1 MGIEIKVQLQ
11 GFDRMLA
18 YVAGMEGKLDKA
30 LIRAANDTAKAAAED
45 FNDSTRSAF
54 DRPNKFTQRAAYVSR
69 YASTSNPSA
78 EVSLRTVQGRYLRPQ
93 IVGGQRPAKPS
104 ERRLADAYPAL
115 SGRAAWRPGAGASL
129 DRTTGN
135 IRRRQLLDA
144 LTGKDPKSFTLTQQR
159 GKLRPGVY
167 RRMAKGKLRSV
178 LAFGSLPS
186 LAKRWD
192 VEKIGRRAVARAWPA
207 ASRRRIEQALK
218 G

>member
-1 MGIEIKVQLQ
+1 MGVEIKVQLE

-18 YVAGMEGKLDKA
+18 YVAGMEGKLQKA
-30 LIRAANDTAKAAAED
+30 AAKAANDTAKAAAED
-45 FNDSTRSAF
+45 FNASTRSAF
-54 DRPNKFTQRAAYVSR
+54 DRPNKFTQRAAYVSQ
-69 YASTSNPSA
+69 YASSSNPSA
-78 EVSLRTVQGRYLRPQ
+78 EVSLRPRQDRYLRPQ

-104 ERRLADAYPAL
+104 ERRLADRYPTL
-115 SGRAAWRPGAGASL
+115 SGRAAWRPGADASR
-129 DRTTGN
+129 DASGN

-178 LAFGSLPS
+178 LAFGRLPS